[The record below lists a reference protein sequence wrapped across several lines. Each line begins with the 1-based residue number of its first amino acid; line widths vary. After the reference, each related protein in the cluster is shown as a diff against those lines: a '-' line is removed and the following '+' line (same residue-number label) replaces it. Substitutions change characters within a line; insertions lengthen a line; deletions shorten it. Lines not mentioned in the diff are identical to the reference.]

1 VIKELLTRL
10 RFFLSPRPNCE
21 LDEELQFH
29 VEQSTQANMAAGMTL
44 QEARRQ
50 ALITLG
56 GVERTREETHM
67 QRPGWLLGTVLQDV
81 RYALRGFR
89 RNPIFTITVIVTL
102 GLGIGTTT
110 AVFSVV
116 DRILFRS
123 LPYDHADRLVSV
135 GIRQSLEPQEF
146 TLGAFY
152 YLWRENQKPFE
163 ALTSEN
169 AVSRECDLTDRKS
182 AQLSCMRAEASFLP
196 TLGTVPVLGRNFLP
210 EEDRRNGPNVAL
222 ISYGLW
228 LNHYGRDP
236 GILNTLIEIDGDR
249 VRVIGVLPKD
259 FEMPDLQAAD
269 VLFPLALAG
278 ESTERSE
285 NSGLGTPMRTFAR
298 LKPAVSVEQARASL
312 QPLFPYAQEL
322 IPPDLRKDFHLE
334 VRSLRDRHMQGALDR
349 LGPVWSCPCDVAH
362 CVCQRREFVDSAR
375 RHQRTGAGGSVRTRC
390 KSRQANSPSADRG
403 IALVH
408 CGSHRWM
415 CNS

>member
-44 QEARRQ
+44 RKARRQ

-56 GVERTREETHM
+56 GVERTREETHE

-89 RNPIFTITVIVTL
+89 RNPIFTITVIATL

-123 LPYDHADRLVSV
+123 LAYDHADRLVSV

-196 TLGTVPVLGRNFLP
+196 TLGAVPVLGRNFLP

-236 GILNTLIEIDGDR
+236 GILNTLIEIDGDW
-249 VRVIGVLPKD
+249 VRVIGVLPKG

-269 VLFPLALAG
+269 VLFPLALAD
-278 ESTERSE
+278 ESTEHSE

-298 LKPAVSVEQARASL
+298 LKPGVSVEHARASL

-334 VRSLRDRHMQGALDR
+334 VRSLRDRQMQGARLIAWVLFGAVLVMLLIACANGGYSTGTENFRTERLDEC
-349 LGPVWSCPCDVAH
+349 LGDCVNSTAFPTISAFLRTKHCDH
-362 CVCQRREFVDSAR
+362 PW
-375 RHQRTGAGGSVRTRC
+375 GA
-390 KSRQANSPSADRG
+390 
-403 IALVH
+403 I
-408 CGSHRWM
+408 
-415 CNS
+415 